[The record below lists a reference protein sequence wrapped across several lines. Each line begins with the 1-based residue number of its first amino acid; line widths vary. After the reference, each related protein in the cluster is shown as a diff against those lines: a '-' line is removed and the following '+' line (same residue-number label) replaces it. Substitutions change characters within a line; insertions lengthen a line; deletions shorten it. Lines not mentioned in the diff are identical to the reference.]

1 MKQLFYL
8 FFFVAIP
15 FLYGQ
20 DKGTVPKYGKM
31 IFSVEKN
38 VFSNQKLDSSIQ
50 LKKPVVVNMFKDMF
64 KEITLAQGVAHD
76 TVALNKHIEN

>member
-50 LKKPVVVNMFKDMF
+50 LKNQ
-64 KEITLAQGVAHD
+64 LS
-76 TVALNKHIEN
+76 